1 MKRLVTFF
9 LTLLIPLLLQTSA
22 SASIVTQWNYT
33 VDGVFVEWTNTLN
46 DTNVY
51 GDITNGITGSLEK
64 TLTYNYD
71 GGVLVDP
78 AKSVTGYSKLSWGD
92 YYYNGR
98 RYIHENVNPL
108 SSIVLAATSGII
120 DTNGPAKV
128 GLVLTHNN
136 NAIPASNLDLAR
148 GIVRAILKLTPV
160 GGSALPVFSTSLDFA
175 FYETPN
181 NSSTPNDVFVLL
193 NPEVTQEVFH
203 FYGIDYVMDFTKSFS
218 PIPAAYRAALG
229 LAADAV
235 GWVTSE
241 GATTV
246 HDTLL
251 TIRALPTPEPA
262 SALLMGIGLGGLAL
276 LLRRARRTA

>member
-9 LTLLIPLLLQTSA
+9 LALLIPLLLQTSA

-51 GDITNGITGSLEK
+51 GDSTNGITGSIEK

-108 SSIVLAATSGII
+108 SSIVIAATSGII
-120 DTNGPAKV
+120 DTNGAAKV